1 MTQHQSHFF
10 SLKNDHES
18 DAFLM
23 RLAEYEEKGEAS
35 PEEQP
40 ALDHLLNELESFVE
54 VLQTPLNL
62 EDKQFLSE
70 DGCLR
75 ALEQS
80 NRLHET
86 LHLQSESTSPEQELT
101 QVGVYQILSTI
112 SSGGMGRVYRAV
124 HRRLGQ
130 EVALK
135 TLPGRKMLHKPS
147 IARFDREMKLVGKLN
162 HPRIV

>member
-135 TLPGRKMLHKPS
+135 TLPGRKMLHKP
-147 IARFDREMKLVGKLN
+147 
-162 HPRIV
+162 